1 MHTISVISLY
11 QQFDYYNAV
20 KINEK
25 DENENYVELGS
36 EFILEPNEHFNN
48 LLVNTTYSDIQL
60 PTNVYNKG
68 KSTPA
73 FVLLYSLQQKRQL
86 N

>member
-1 MHTISVISLY
+1 MLKSYTFSLISLH

-20 KINEK
+20 LINEK
-25 DENENYVELGS
+25 DEQDNYVELGS

-48 LLVNTTYSDIQL
+48 LLVNTTFSDIQL

-68 KSTPA
+68 TVFRPL
-73 FVLLYSLQQKRQL
+73 FYC
-86 N
+86 